1 MHPLVYRSQ
10 EQLSLHSSSPIH
22 LLTAEDIILSQKI
35 EECANYVIQSAGVYA
50 NAAAALVVCLLQIG
64 PNCGFPVNYYL
75 MFANFSPPILKCIVK
90 ETGLLSDLFDCK
102 FDTTG
107 MVNLSK
113 KVRQSAYELMLYEG
127 PESAATAGAM
137 LVCSCPY

>member
-1 MHPLVYRSQ
+1 
-10 EQLSLHSSSPIH
+10 
-22 LLTAEDIILSQKI
+22 
-35 EECANYVIQSAGVYA
+35 
-50 NAAAALVVCLLQIG
+50 
-64 PNCGFPVNYYL
+64 

-90 ETGLLSDLFDCK
+90 ETALLSDLFDCK

-113 KVRQSAYELMLYEG
+113 KVRQSACELMLYEG
-127 PESAATAGAM
+127 PESAAAAGAM